1 MSNRKKLIVFL
12 QNKKCLGKCFVDI
25 WLLLQ
30 DLNRFYYYTSHLNFI
45 GKEVYAAF
53 SYNPPELKASPS
65 VIIEQSPCWYRLWT
79 DQQINNNLFK
89 VRFLRKAYDLSDDDT
104 AASYRQSSLPASYES
119 VSGIISDAES
129 ALAVQP
135 DLVEAYYNFGSVLDE
150 LGRLEEAAKAMQKAG
165 ELASELFDE
174 KI

>member
-1 MSNRKKLIVFL
+1 M
-12 QNKKCLGKCFVDI
+12 
-25 WLLLQ
+25 
-30 DLNRFYYYTSHLNFI
+30 
-45 GKEVYAAF
+45 
-53 SYNPPELKASPS
+53 
-65 VIIEQSPCWYRLWT
+65 
-79 DQQINNNLFK
+79 
-89 VRFLRKAYDLSDDDT
+89 RKAYDLSDDDT

-174 KI
+174 EI